1 MISGFSGTTY
11 KDKLLELGIQYLSD
25 RRLRFNLIQTYK
37 IIHGKENVKL
47 NTWLQLVDPIRT
59 ITTRQSVFYLNIQP
73 KRTNLEIR
81 NKFFSN
87 CVVETWNKLPN
98 NIKDAPHQK
107 LFIKS
112 LYEKTQMEMQKIIN
126 QRAPLIFYL
135 KYPGVT
141 NTNTNLYSS
150 TSAKC
155 IVKDLKKI
163 QNKVTGFFFQWDQY
177 HLPSLTIIRV
187 TAILPYCKVS
197 REDECNWNTLK
208 RNTASIYNCTT
219 NLLEV
224 NITNQVKSNCYK
236 CPTPT
241 RTI

>member
-163 QNKVTGFFFQWDQY
+163 QNKVSGTSIIY
-177 HLPSLTIIRV
+177 LPLNLIPLTIIRV

>member
-1 MISGFSGTTY
+1 MISRLSGTTY
-11 KDKLLELGIQYLSD
+11 KDKLLELGIQSLSD
-25 RRLRFNLIQTYK
+25 RRLRFNIIQTYK

-112 LYEKTQMEMQKIIN
+112 LYDKTQMEMQKIIN
-126 QRAPLIFYL
+126 QRTPLNFYL

-163 QNKVTGFFFQWDQY
+163 QNKVSGTSIIY
-177 HLPSLTIIRV
+177 LPLNLIPLTIIRV
-187 TAILPYCKVS
+187 TAILPYSKVS